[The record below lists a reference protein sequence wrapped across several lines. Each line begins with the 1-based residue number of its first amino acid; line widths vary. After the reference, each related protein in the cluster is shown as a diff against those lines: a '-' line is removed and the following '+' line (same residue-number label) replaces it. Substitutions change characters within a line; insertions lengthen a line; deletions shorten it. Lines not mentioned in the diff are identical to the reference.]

1 MYALLR
7 FVSETFRHEAAAY
20 ECIQIARTPKD
31 PRAETQILKYFWDFA
46 RVNLQQT
53 GPGALILES
62 LQGVGWTRGGN
73 GKVVTPRR
81 LGFVVLGF
89 TAENQAP
96 VEVYIVTGNRFDSC
110 RC

>member
-7 FVSETFRHEAAAY
+7 FVLETFRHEAAAY

-73 GKVVTPRR
+73 GKVVDP
-81 LGFVVLGF
+81 
-89 TAENQAP
+89 TAVCGVGLP
-96 VEVYIVTGNRFDSC
+96 WLHG
-110 RC
+110 

>member
-1 MYALLR
+1 MSYGM
-7 FVSETFRHEAAAY
+7 S
-20 ECIQIARTPKD
+20 IQIARTPKD

-96 VEVYIVTGNRFDSC
+96 VEVYSVTGNRFDSC

>member
-1 MYALLR
+1 MFAKGGKCMALLR

-31 PRAETQILKYFWDFA
+31 SLANRSKNIFWVLV

-73 GKVVTPRR
+73 GKVVDP
-81 LGFVVLGF
+81 
-89 TAENQAP
+89 TAVCGVGLP
-96 VEVYIVTGNRFDSC
+96 WPHG
-110 RC
+110 

>member
-1 MYALLR
+1 MFAKGGKCMALLR

-31 PRAETQILKYFWDFA
+31 PRAETQIQNYFWVLV

-73 GKVVTPRR
+73 GKVVDP
-81 LGFVVLGF
+81 
-89 TAENQAP
+89 TAVCGVGLP
-96 VEVYIVTGNRFDSC
+96 WPHG
-110 RC
+110 

>member
-1 MYALLR
+1 MFAKGGKCMALLR

-31 PRAETQILKYFWDFA
+31 SLAETQIQNYFWVLV

-62 LQGVGWTRGGN
+62 LQGVGWTRGEME
-73 GKVVTPRR
+73 R
-81 LGFVVLGF
+81 L
-89 TAENQAP
+89 
-96 VEVYIVTGNRFDSC
+96 
-110 RC
+110 